1 MCLLIGEKFKN
12 VLTWGFLKS
21 LKPRDLQSR
30 QYKDR
35 RVGVAT
41 FYHNPS
47 GRAVIQFSGPAMSSH
62 HQNNIE
68 FKTKHIQPS
77 KLKIRGYFWFWF
89 LFIYI
94 IILIWVILLIFVS
107 FSFFHFWYL
116 HKYLFVLGIYIIF
129 WTNTNS
135 IHLKLNQ
142 K

>member
-1 MCLLIGEKFKN
+1 MCLLIGERFKN

-68 FKTKHIQPS
+68 FKTKHTQPS

-107 FSFFHFWYL
+107 FWKLFSFYL
-116 HKYLFVLGIYIIF
+116 YRLIILISLLTWSSDKKLKTLGQ
-129 WTNTNS
+129 
-135 IHLKLNQ
+135 LGL
-142 K
+142 